1 VVGTMTDRPQTSA
14 SPLSSAARPKAP
26 AAETPPA
33 SAHRSARAGNAHP
46 LLSAFPLSVMTL
58 GVFMVLFALMMTRLE
73 AGADPALRPST
84 STALHAESPGASAV
98 TTRTSGGGEPAAT
111 TPVAGSEESSGGT
124 AAIVTRT
131 SGATGGAP
139 GTTEAGDE

>member
-1 VVGTMTDRPQTSA
+1 MGTMTDRPQTSA
-14 SPLSSAARPKAP
+14 SSLSSAARPKAP

-98 TTRTSGGGEPAAT
+98 TTRTSGGGEPAAAT
-111 TPVAGSEESSGGT
+111 TPVAGSEESSGAP